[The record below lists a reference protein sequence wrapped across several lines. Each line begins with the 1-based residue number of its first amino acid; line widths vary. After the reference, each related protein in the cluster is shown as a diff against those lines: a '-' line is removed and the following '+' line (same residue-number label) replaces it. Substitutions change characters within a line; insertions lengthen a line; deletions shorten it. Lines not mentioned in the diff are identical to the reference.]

1 MCHTPLFFVFCLVGA
16 LYLYLRE
23 GVWFS
28 VTLLALIEMKNYCL
42 LWLSGAIMALPWCAA
57 AQDKDQARQYME
69 QAEMIMAA
77 TQAMDDAREL
87 LVMAANMDTANV
99 EANFKAGYYH
109 MQTIGKD
116 KAAPY
121 FLRVYRQQPSFRF
134 DLEYWIGK
142 SYHHGLAFDQA
153 IDYYTRYKQKL
164 LAQPAYKGE
173 DRIALADVNR
183 RLEECATGK
192 ELVARPAL
200 FTVTNIGGQVNSEFD
215 DYSPVVDADESLMIF
230 TTRRRDGNTNENVA
244 NDNEPFEDIFLTT
257 REREAWGSAKNAGT
271 PLNTRYHDSNIF
283 LSADGKTLFIRKD
296 VNEGDIFYS
305 TRNEGG
311 QWSAPTALPRVI
323 NSPYS
328 EFSLCLSADGNT
340 LYFSSDRPGGKG
352 GVDIYQCTKNKKG
365 EWATVKNLAAINTP
379 ADEDGPFLDYNGNYL
394 YFSSTGGKGMGGY
407 DLFRSAWNERTK
419 TWGAPENLGYPVNT
433 PDNDIYLVGT
443 RDSSRWYY
451 SSVRE
456 GGMGYTDIYL
466 ITARDTTSTIA
477 KAAAKKSRQLILKMI
492 DATTGAA
499 VNAKVVVR
507 TKTDKM
513 ATVSLGE
520 PGFYELD
527 LPDSAS
533 HQYRITA
540 ESPGH
545 VFVNRAIT
553 VEAGKGD
560 VVHVI
565 KMIPLVVGESII
577 LRNIYFDVNAATLT
591 AESYDELD
599 LLEEMMEVNPTLVIE
614 IAGHTDDMGNHDFN
628 MDLSQRRASAVK
640 KYLLDKNIPD
650 SRIRAVGYGETRPLA
665 SNDDEEEGRM
675 LNRRGEFKV
684 ISK

>member
-1 MCHTPLFFVFCLVGA
+1 
-16 LYLYLRE
+16 
-23 GVWFS
+23 
-28 VTLLALIEMKNYCL
+28 
-42 LWLSGAIMALPWCAA
+42 MALPWYAA

-675 LNRRGEFKV
+675 LNRRVEFKV

>member
-1 MCHTPLFFVFCLVGA
+1 MKKQYVLLVV
-16 LYLYLRE
+16 
-23 GVWFS
+23 GVW
-28 VTLLALIEMKNYCL
+28 LMMPGLAT
-42 LWLSGAIMALPWCAA
+42 
-57 AQDKDQARQYME
+57 AQDKEQARQYME
-69 QAEMIMAA
+69 QAEMMMAA

-87 LVMAANMDTANV
+87 LVMAANMDTTSV

-116 KAAPY
+116 KAATF

-142 SYHHGLAFDQA
+142 SYQHGLAFDQA

-173 DRIALADVNR
+173 DRIAIAEVTR

-192 ELVARPAL
+192 ELVARPGL

-230 TTRRRDGNTNENVA
+230 TTRRRDGNSNENVA
-244 NDNEPFEDIFLTT
+244 NDNEPFEDIFVASRKNET
-257 REREAWGSAKNAGT
+257 WGSAKNAGT

-305 TRNEGG
+305 TRNADGL
-311 QWSAPTALPRVI
+311 WSAPTALPRVI

-328 EFSLCLSADGNT
+328 EFSVCLSADGTT

-352 GVDIYQCTKNKKG
+352 GVDIYRCTKNKKG
-365 EWATVKNLAAINTP
+365 EWANVKNLTAINTP
-379 ADEDGPFLDYNGNYL
+379 ADEDGPFLDYEGNVL

-407 DLFRSAWNERTK
+407 DLFRSVWNESAK
-419 TWGAPENLGYPVNT
+419 TWGAPENMGYPVNT

-443 RDSSRWYY
+443 REKNRWYY

-466 ITARDTTSTIA
+466 ITARDTTSNTIT

-507 TKTDKM
+507 TKTDKL

-527 LPDSAS
+527 LPDSTS
-533 HQYRITA
+533 HSYRITA

-545 VFVNRAIT
+545 VFVNRAIM
-553 VEAGKGD
+553 VEAGTGD
-560 VVHVI
+560 VVYVI

-577 LRNIYFDVNAATLT
+577 LRNIYFEVNAATLT
-591 AESYDELD
+591 AESNDELD

-628 MDLSQRRASAVK
+628 MDLSQRRANAVK
-640 KYLLDKNIPD
+640 KYLTDKNIPD
-650 SRIRAVGYGETRPLA
+650 NRIRA
-665 SNDDEEEGRM
+665 
-675 LNRRGEFKV
+675 
-684 ISK
+684 